1 MAKRRSKRQQA
12 ILRRNLFLCGVSI
25 VLIAA
30 IVGIS
35 FGVSGCKDKGGDD
48 TQSSKPDT
56 TTSQTNSENNPS
68 SDDTSS
74 DNNSSQKPK
83 PQPLPSNPDPVQVGK
98 FEGDAN
104 FTKTIL
110 VNVKNPLPKDH
121 DYKANM
127 MVFPSEYKWY
137 SQAEVYRKIDKDV
150 WPYLKAMIDACR
162 ADIGTKEIGIISAW
176 RDYGTQ
182 VTLYEAQVKKW
193 KDKGY
198 AQEAA
203 EKEAASRVA
212 IPGTSEHHT
221 GLAVDFNSTQTSFE
235 NTKAF
240 KWLQEN
246 AQDYGFIMRYPS
258 DKMDITGGIIYEPWH
273 WRFVGINIAKE
284 MKSLGM
290 CYEEYC
296 QYKGIG
302 DYVY

>member
-1 MAKRRSKRQQA
+1 MASKNKRQQA
-12 ILRRNLFLCGVSI
+12 ILKRNIFLGSVSL

-30 IVGIS
+30 IVLIAWVVG
-35 FGVSGCKDKGGDD
+35 SGLGDNDNDNKDNKD
-48 TQSSKPDT
+48 
-56 TTSQTNSENNPS
+56 TTSQSSSTPS
-68 SDDTSS
+68 QTESTDNTSS
-74 DNNSSQKPK
+74 DVESKK
-83 PQPLPSNPDPVQVGK
+83 PLPSTPEPVQVGT

-104 FTKTIL
+104 FTKTVL
-110 VNVKNPLPKDH
+110 VNIKNPLPKDH

-137 SQAEVYRKIDKDV
+137 SQAEVYRKIDKDI
-150 WPYLKAMIDACR
+150 WPYLKAMMDAAR
-162 ADIGTKEIGIISAW
+162 ADGVDIGIISAW

-182 VTLYEAQVKKW
+182 VTLYEAQIKKW

-198 AQEAA
+198 SEADA
-203 EKEAASRVA
+203 IKEASSRVA
-212 IPGTSEHHT
+212 VPGTSEHHT

-240 KWLQEN
+240 KWLKEN

-284 MKSLGM
+284 MKELGY

-302 DYVY
+302 DYIY

>member
-1 MAKRRSKRQQA
+1 MASKNKRQQA
-12 ILRRNLFLCGVSI
+12 ILKRNIFLGSVSL

-30 IVGIS
+30 IVLIAWVVG
-35 FGVSGCKDKGGDD
+35 SGLGDNDNKDNKDNKD
-48 TQSSKPDT
+48 
-56 TTSQTNSENNPS
+56 TTSQSSSTPS
-68 SDDTSS
+68 QTESTDNTSS
-74 DNNSSQKPK
+74 DVESKK
-83 PQPLPSNPDPVQVGK
+83 PLPSTPEPVQVGT

-110 VNVKNPLPKDH
+110 VNIKNPLPKDH

-137 SQAEVYRKIDKDV
+137 SQAEVYRKIDKDI
-150 WPYLKAMIDACR
+150 WPYLKAMMDAAR
-162 ADIGTKEIGIISAW
+162 ADGVDIGIISAW

-182 VTLYEAQVKKW
+182 VTLYEAQIKKW

-198 AQEAA
+198 SEADA
-203 EKEAASRVA
+203 IKEASSRVA
-212 IPGTSEHHT
+212 VPGTSEHHT

-240 KWLQEN
+240 KWLKEN
-246 AQDYGFIMRYPS
+246 AQDYGFIMRYEKE
-258 DKMDITGGIIYEPWH
+258 KMDITGGIIYEPWH

-284 MKSLGM
+284 MKELGY

-302 DYVY
+302 DYIY

>member
-1 MAKRRSKRQQA
+1 MTRKSKRKQA
-12 ILRRNLFLCGVSI
+12 IIRRNLFLCGVSI

-35 FGVSGCKDKGGDD
+35 FGISGCVNKTDPAGQNSTTDK
-48 TQSSKPDT
+48 
-56 TTSQTNSENNPS
+56 NESEKGTS

-74 DNNSSQKPK
+74 EAESKEPINSTPE
-83 PQPLPSNPDPVQVGK
+83 PVQVGT

-104 FTKTIL
+104 FSKTIL
-110 VNVKNPLPKDH
+110 VNIKNPLPQNH

-137 SQAEVYRKIDKDV
+137 SQAEVYRKIDKDI
-150 WPYLKAMIDACR
+150 WPYLKAMMDAAR
-162 ADIGTKEIGIISAW
+162 ADGVSIGIISAW

-182 VTLYEAQVKKW
+182 KTLYDAQIKKW

-198 AQEAA
+198 AEADA
-203 EKEAASRVA
+203 IKEASSRVA
-212 IPGTSEHHT
+212 VPGTSEHHT

-235 NTKAF
+235 GTKAF
-240 KWLQEN
+240 AWLKEN
-246 AQDYGFIMRYPS
+246 AEDYGFIMRYAK

-284 MKSLGM
+284 MNSLGM

-302 DYVY
+302 NYVY

>member
-1 MAKRRSKRQQA
+1 MASKNKRQQA
-12 ILRRNLFLCGVSI
+12 ILKRNIFLGSVSL

-30 IVGIS
+30 IVLIAWVVG
-35 FGVSGCKDKGGDD
+35 SGLGDKDNKDNKD
-48 TQSSKPDT
+48 
-56 TTSQTNSENNPS
+56 TTSQSSSTPS
-68 SDDTSS
+68 QTESTDNTSS
-74 DNNSSQKPK
+74 DVESKK
-83 PQPLPSNPDPVQVGK
+83 PLPSTPDPVQVGT

-104 FTKTIL
+104 FTKTVL
-110 VNVKNPLPKDH
+110 VNIKNPLPKDH

-137 SQAEVYRKIDKDV
+137 SQAEVYRKIDKDI
-150 WPYLKAMIDACR
+150 WPYLKAMMDAAR
-162 ADIGTKEIGIISAW
+162 ADGIDIGIISAW

-182 VTLYEAQVKKW
+182 VTLYEAQIKKW

-198 AQEAA
+198 SEADA
-203 EKEAASRVA
+203 IKEASSRVA
-212 IPGTSEHHT
+212 VPGTSEHHT

-240 KWLQEN
+240 KWLKEN
-246 AQDYGFIMRYPS
+246 AQDYGFIMRYEKE
-258 DKMDITGGIIYEPWH
+258 KMDITGGIIYEPWH

-284 MKSLGM
+284 MKELGY

-302 DYVY
+302 EYVY

>member
-1 MAKRRSKRQQA
+1 
-12 ILRRNLFLCGVSI
+12 
-25 VLIAA
+25 
-30 IVGIS
+30 
-35 FGVSGCKDKGGDD
+35 
-48 TQSSKPDT
+48 
-56 TTSQTNSENNPS
+56 
-68 SDDTSS
+68 
-74 DNNSSQKPK
+74 
-83 PQPLPSNPDPVQVGK
+83 
-98 FEGDAN
+98 
-104 FTKTIL
+104 
-110 VNVKNPLPKDH
+110 LPKNH

-137 SQAEVYRKIDKDV
+137 SQAEVYRKIDKDM

-235 NTKAF
+235 ESSATSVILRLLTVISAPAEEPTMIAALAAVLNVE
-240 KWLQEN
+240 LEIVRVVSV
-246 AQDYGFIMRYPS
+246 GF
-258 DKMDITGGIIYEPWH
+258 
-273 WRFVGINIAKE
+273 
-284 MKSLGM
+284 
-290 CYEEYC
+290 
-296 QYKGIG
+296 
-302 DYVY
+302 

>member
-12 ILRRNLFLCGVSI
+12 ILRRNLFLSGVSI
-25 VLIAA
+25 VIVAA

-35 FGVSGCKDKGGDD
+35 IGFSGCLDKNSAGGENSKPNSTPSQ
-48 TQSSKPDT
+48 TQSNNDT
-56 TTSQTNSENNPS
+56 ST
-68 SDDTSS
+68 DTSS
-74 DNNSSQKPK
+74 DNNSSQKPNS
-83 PQPLPSNPDPVQVGK
+83 QPLPSTPDPVQVGK
-98 FEGDAN
+98 FEADAN
-104 FTKTIL
+104 FSKTIL
-110 VNVKNPLPKDH
+110 VNIKNPLPKDH
-121 DYKANM
+121 NYKENII
-127 MVFPSEYKWY
+127 VFPSEYKWY
-137 SQAEVYRKIDKDV
+137 SQDAVYRKIDADI

-198 AQEAA
+198 SQADA

-240 KWLQEN
+240 KWLKEH
-246 AQDYGFIMRYPS
+246 AQDYGFIMRYEKE
-258 DKMDITGGIIYEPWH
+258 KMDITGGIIYEPWH

-284 MKSLGM
+284 MKELGM

-302 DYVY
+302 EYVY

>member
-1 MAKRRSKRQQA
+1 MAKRSKRQQA
-12 ILRRNLFLCGVSI
+12 ILKRNLFLSAVSL
-25 VLIAA
+25 VLVAA
-30 IVGIS
+30 IVLL
-35 FGVSGCKDKGGDD
+35 VWVVNSGLGDKGDNSS
-48 TQSSKPDT
+48 TQSPSSTP
-56 TTSQTNSENNPS
+56 SQTESAN
-68 SDDTSS
+68 DTSS
-74 DNNSSQKPK
+74 DNSSSQKPE
-83 PQPLPSNPDPVQVGK
+83 PLPSTPDPVQVGT
-98 FEGDAN
+98 FNADAN
-104 FTKTIL
+104 FTKTVL

-127 MVFPSEYKWY
+127 MVFPKEYKWY
-137 SQAEVYRKIDKDV
+137 SQAEVYRKIDKDM

-162 ADIGTKEIGIISAW
+162 ADIGTDQIGIISAW

-182 VTLYEAQVKKW
+182 VTLYDAQVKKW

-198 AQEAA
+198 AQADA

-240 KWLQEN
+240 KWLKEN
-246 AQDYGFIMRYPS
+246 AQDYGFIMRYPK

-284 MKSLGM
+284 MKELDM

-296 QYKGIG
+296 EYKGIG
-302 DYVY
+302 NYIY